1 VNPEALSSLVG
12 PVGMIVI
19 MVFVLTWALL
29 WFFVP
34 FMLYSQGSTLKRI
47 ERLLQAQNKQSA

>member
-1 VNPEALSSLVG
+1 MGPEVLSSLVG

-34 FMLYSQGSTLKRI
+34 FMLFSQGSTLKRI
-47 ERLLQAQNKQSA
+47 EKLLQAQIKPSA